1 MPRWS
6 GRPVSCSPSWA
17 LPWLWPCPPS
27 GFPRCS
33 APSWCWSASAWSSSL
48 TASGGEQECEVR
60 LVTYSTSEG
69 ARVGMVD
76 DDRVVDLTAAGFGDM
91 VELIAAGRD
100 ASSGL
105 SVGSLPSLPL
115 GEVQLLAPLRPRK
128 NVFAIGRNYAE
139 HLGEVSGLKADA
151 ESIPEN
157 PIVFT
162 KPPTAIIGP
171 GAPIESSNDPLDTTD
186 YEGELAVVIGP
197 GGKGI
202 PAEEAWD
209 HVFGYT
215 LVNDVT
221 SRGLQRKHI
230 QWFIGKAVDT
240 FCPMGPWIVTAD
252 EIDDVTRLELR
263 TEVNGELRQRGSVA
277 DLIFDIPTLIA
288 TLSEVITLE
297 PGDVIATGT
306 PAGVGAGFDPPRYLR
321 PGDTVSITVDE
332 IGTLTNP
339 VACKSGT
346 QPSADARPRPRHARK
361 AGRRSRRPDVEA
373 AAMI

>member
-1 MPRWS
+1 M
-6 GRPVSCSPSWA
+6 
-17 LPWLWPCPPS
+17 
-27 GFPRCS
+27 
-33 APSWCWSASAWSSSL
+33 
-48 TASGGEQECEVR
+48 R

-91 VELIAAGRD
+91 VADRRRTGCL
-100 ASSGL
+100 SGL

-115 GEVQLLAPLRPRK
+115 GKCSSSPPPAQK

-162 KPPTAIIGP
+162 SHPPPSSGRAPRSSRPTILSTPPTTKA
-171 GAPIESSNDPLDTTD
+171 S
-186 YEGELAVVIGP
+186 LAVVIGP
-197 GGKGI
+197 GGRI

-306 PAGVGAGFDPPRYLR
+306 PAGVGAGFDPAPLLR
-321 PGDTVSITVDE
+321 PGDTVSITVGE
-332 IGTLTNP
+332 ISTLTNP
-339 VACKSGT
+339 SPESPERSLALTPPDPGT
-346 QPSADARPRPRHARK
+346 LERL
-361 AGRRSRRPDVEA
+361 A
-373 AAMI
+373 AAAPG

>member
-1 MPRWS
+1 M
-6 GRPVSCSPSWA
+6 
-17 LPWLWPCPPS
+17 
-27 GFPRCS
+27 
-33 APSWCWSASAWSSSL
+33 
-48 TASGGEQECEVR
+48 
-60 LVTYSTSEG
+60 
-69 ARVGMVD
+69 
-76 DDRVVDLTAAGFGDM
+76 
-91 VELIAAGRD
+91 
-100 ASSGL
+100 
-105 SVGSLPSLPL
+105 
-115 GEVQLLAPLRPRK
+115 
-128 NVFAIGRNYAE
+128 
-139 HLGEVSGLKADA
+139 
-151 ESIPEN
+151 
-157 PIVFT
+157 
-162 KPPTAIIGP
+162 
-171 GAPIESSNDPLDTTD
+171 
-186 YEGELAVVIGP
+186 
-197 GGKGI
+197 
-202 PAEEAWD
+202 
-209 HVFGYT
+209 FGYT

-339 VACKSGT
+339 VA
-346 QPSADARPRPRHARK
+346 
-361 AGRRSRRPDVEA
+361 
-373 AAMI
+373 

>member
-1 MPRWS
+1 M
-6 GRPVSCSPSWA
+6 
-17 LPWLWPCPPS
+17 
-27 GFPRCS
+27 
-33 APSWCWSASAWSSSL
+33 
-48 TASGGEQECEVR
+48 R

-215 LVNDVT
+215 LANDVT

-339 VACKSGT
+339 VA
-346 QPSADARPRPRHARK
+346 
-361 AGRRSRRPDVEA
+361 
-373 AAMI
+373 